1 MDPNTLFTATCV
13 LEDVLAD
20 VAIVAVVDGKDR
32 GKEHPFAQ
40 GTLTIGKSRGASLQ
54 LSDPSVSRLHCELKR
69 TPMGVLFSD
78 LGSKNG
84 SWLGGARVERAL
96 LSGGTQIR
104 LGSTT
109 IEIRTERQRL
119 KQAVWKGQDRFGG
132 LIGASATMHRLFA
145 SMAKIAGTETAVLL
159 TGESGTGKEE
169 IARALHAS
177 SGRAQGPFVVVDG
190 ASLSHT
196 LADLEL
202 FGHQRGAFTGAET
215 ERAGAFERANGGT
228 VFLDEIGEIP
238 LSIQPKLLRVLEDR
252 TVQRLGDTKRRDVD
266 VRIIAATHR
275 SLPAMVND
283 GSFRE
288 DLYYRLAVL
297 ELESPPLRER
307 GGDIRLLARHFVRAM
322 APDRA
327 EVLEAL
333 DRDLQEHAGYRWPGN
348 VRELRSFVRRLVALG
363 EARVGAPRLEGEM
376 PSSIRVDLPF
386 AEAKTAWLEAF
397 EREYLARVLD
407 EAGGNVT
414 EASRRSGLARSRLH
428 ELVVKYQLKS

>member
-13 LEDVLAD
+13 LEDVMAD

-32 GKEHPFAQ
+32 GKEHPFAL
-40 GTLTIGKSRGASLQ
+40 GTITIGKSRGASLQ
-54 LSDPSVSRLHCELKR
+54 LADPSVSRLHCELKR
-69 TPMGVLFSD
+69 TPEGVVFHD

-84 SWLGGARVERAL
+84 SWLGSARIERAVLKGGAR
-96 LSGGTQIR
+96 IR
-104 LGSTT
+104 LGGTT

-119 KQAVWKGQDRFGG
+119 KQAVWKGEDRFGG
-132 LIGASATMHRLFA
+132 LLGASAVMHRLFA
-145 SMAKIAGTETAVLL
+145 SMAKIAATESAVLL

-169 IARALHAS
+169 IARALHACS
-177 SGRAQGPFVVVDG
+177 PRAQGPFVVVDG

-202 FGHQRGAFTGAET
+202 FGHQRGAFTGADA
-215 ERAGAFERANGGT
+215 ERAGAFERAHGGT
-228 VFLDEIGEIP
+228 VFLDEIAEIP
-238 LSIQPKLLRVLEDR
+238 LAIQPKLLRVLEDR
-252 TVQRLGDTKRRDVD
+252 TVQRLGDAARRDVD
-266 VRIIAATHR
+266 VRIVAATHR
-275 SLPAMVND
+275 SLPAMVNE

-297 ELESPPLRER
+297 ELDAPPLRER
-307 GGDIRLLARHFVRAM
+307 GGDVRLLARHFLRGI
-322 APDRA
+322 APDRPDL
-327 EVLEAL
+327 LEAL
-333 DRDLQEHAGYRWPGN
+333 DRDLQAHAGYRWPGN
-348 VRELRSFVRRLVALG
+348 VRELRSFVRRLAALG
-363 EARVGAPRLEGEM
+363 EARLGAPQIEGDM

-386 AEAKTAWLEAF
+386 AEAKSAWLEAF

-428 ELVVKYQLKS
+428 ELVVKYGLK

>member
-13 LEDVLAD
+13 LEDVTAE

-32 GKEHPFAQ
+32 GQEHPFAE
-40 GTLTIGKSRGASLQ
+40 GAITIGKSRGATLQ
-54 LSDPSVSRLHCELKR
+54 LRDPSVSRLHCELKS
-69 TPMGVLFSD
+69 TPMGVLFRD

-84 SWLGGARVERAL
+84 SWLGPARIERAML
-96 LSGGTQIR
+96 TGGTRIR
-104 LGSTT
+104 LGNTT
-109 IEIRTERQRL
+109 IEVRTESQRL
-119 KQAVWKGQDRFGG
+119 KRAVWKGEDRFGG
-132 LIGASATMHRLFA
+132 LIGASAAMHRLFA
-145 SMAKIAGTETAVLL
+145 SMAKIAGTDSAVLL

-169 IARALHAS
+169 IARALHACS
-177 SGRAQGPFVVVDG
+177 SRSKGPFVVVDG

-202 FGHQRGAFTGAET
+202 FGHQRGAFTGADG
-215 ERAGAFERANGGT
+215 ERAGAFERAHGGT

-238 LSIQPKLLRVLEDR
+238 LAIQPKLLRVLEDR
-252 TVQRLGDTKRRDVD
+252 TVQRLGEAGRRDVD
-266 VRIIAATHR
+266 VRIVAATHR
-275 SLPAMVND
+275 SLPAMVNE

-297 ELESPPLRER
+297 ELEAPPLRER
-307 GGDIRLLARHFVRAM
+307 GGDVRLLARHFVRAL
-322 APDRA
+322 APDRSD
-327 EVLEAL
+327 LLDAL
-333 DRDLQEHAGYRWPGN
+333 DRDLEAQAGYRWPGN

-363 EARVGAPRLEGEM
+363 EANLGAPQLDGEM

-428 ELVVKYQLKS
+428 ELVVKYGLK